1 MISSLVPQIPHA
13 STEIPADLRG
23 TLLLSDQELQ
33 TELNRITDHATDL
46 IFQQAFPEAPAV
58 VFPVSRLVVDPERF

>member
-1 MISSLVPQIPHA
+1 MTSCLVLHIPHA
-13 STEIPADLRG
+13 PTKITADLRG
-23 TLLLSDQELQ
+23 TFLLSDQELRA
-33 TELNRITDHATDL
+33 ELDRITDHATDL